1 MSDKKDIEVSNGA
14 FDLKIHWNKG
24 VMSLQSALLMGCGA
38 IFICTNSK
46 TVRSFILLA
55 LIVDALCVVFYF
67 ISTHK
72 KQGAENASEQTS
84 EEQDTA
90 PPNTDV
96 RHNRSRNKSVR
107 STNATIKNRVAAP
120 VSNMPTHHDA
130 MQQEAMAGST
140 PPQTEV
146 ELTPTVPVERPVD
159 TPPVEEQPPQ
169 QQTNAEVDLHED
181 LGDDWGNFFDI

>member
-1 MSDKKDIEVSNGA
+1 MCSSD
-14 FDLKIHWNKG
+14 L
-24 VMSLQSALLMGCGA
+24 
-38 IFICTNSK
+38 
-46 TVRSFILLA
+46 
-55 LIVDALCVVFYF
+55 
-67 ISTHK
+67 
-72 KQGAENASEQTS
+72 
-84 EEQDTA
+84 
-90 PPNTDV
+90 
-96 RHNRSRNKSVR
+96 
-107 STNATIKNRVAAP
+107 P

-140 PPQTEV
+140 QPQTEV

>member
-1 MSDKKDIEVSNGA
+1 MRLISEPRSQH
-14 FDLKIHWNKG
+14 LT
-24 VMSLQSALLMGCGA
+24 LQAY
-38 IFICTNSK
+38 
-46 TVRSFILLA
+46 R
-55 LIVDALCVVFYF
+55 
-67 ISTHK
+67 
-72 KQGAENASEQTS
+72 ASSQLNS

-140 PPQTEV
+140 QPQTEV

-159 TPPVEEQPPQ
+159 TPVPTCCVTDCAAHLYSEEQYLAPRSF
-169 QQTNAEVDLHED
+169 VRWRSLHPVSCAC
-181 LGDDWGNFFDI
+181 L